1 MRSSRSPHR
10 AKCGDS
16 DRRTDGWQQR
26 RRRKYDCHARTD
38 TVRRLSSRCALGV
51 CEWKGW
57 CCVRGRRGSAN
68 GLCRWRGGEAA
79 VSWRARGVS
88 RVRGQVRG
96 RGAIE
101 NLFDRGLRDW
111 KLAAKHVGSAQ
122 VQYNGT
128 LIVVGTDRRG
138 LISSGTGSI
147 IVLGCI
153 MRCLRYV
160 VSTTICG

>member
-1 MRSSRSPHR
+1 VNGK
-10 AKCGDS
+10 AGAACAGDVE
-16 DRRTDGWQQR
+16 
-26 RRRKYDCHARTD
+26 ARMVFVGGVG
-38 TVRRLSSRCALGV
+38 VRLLCRGAREASHVSAVRCAV
-51 CEWKGW
+51 
-57 CCVRGRRGSAN
+57 
-68 GLCRWRGGEAA
+68 GE
-79 VSWRARGVS
+79 RS
-88 RVRGQVRG
+88 R
-96 RGAIE
+96 IF
-101 NLFDRGLRDW
+101 FDRGLRDW

-147 IVLGCI
+147 IVPGCI

>member
-1 MRSSRSPHR
+1 VNGK
-10 AKCGDS
+10 AGAACAGDVE
-16 DRRTDGWQQR
+16 
-26 RRRKYDCHARTD
+26 ARMVFVGGVG
-38 TVRRLSSRCALGV
+38 VRLLCRGAREASHVSAVRCAVG
-51 CEWKGW
+51 E
-57 CCVRGRRGSAN
+57 
-68 GLCRWRGGEAA
+68 RWRIFFE
-79 VSWRARGVS
+79 
-88 RVRGQVRG
+88 
-96 RGAIE
+96 
-101 NLFDRGLRDW
+101 RGLRDW